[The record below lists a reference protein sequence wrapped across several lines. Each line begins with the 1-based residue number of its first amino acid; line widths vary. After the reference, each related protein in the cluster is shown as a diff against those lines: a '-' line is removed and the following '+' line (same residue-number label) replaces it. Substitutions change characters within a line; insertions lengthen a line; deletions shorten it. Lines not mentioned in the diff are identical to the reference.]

1 MLQDLLTSIPGRTVA
16 AFILAL
22 LISLLAYRASALAP
36 SGAVAATIVGT
47 LIVSGGGWWAGLAL
61 VVFFVTSSA
70 LSLWRKRRRRAEQRR
85 GSRRDAVQVLANGGP
100 AALLAI
106 IAGIS
111 SSPLWVVALIASL
124 AAANADTWATEI
136 GGASGTI
143 PRLITTLKPAPP
155 GTSGAISP
163 AGTLAAIAGALL
175 ISLVGGLGALTG
187 TFPGDLAALP
197 LIAIVAVSGF
207 FGCLADSLLGATV
220 QALYR
225 CPSCNVLTEHPVHT
239 CGETAVLIKGHRW
252 IDNDVVNVTA
262 VTFGA
267 LLGLVLIWL
276 T

>member
-1 MLQDLLTSIPGRTVA
+1 MLQDLLTPLPGRTVA

-22 LISLLAYRASALAP
+22 MISVLAHRARALAP

-70 LSLWRKRRRRAEQRR
+70 LSLWRKRRHQAEQRR

-100 AALLAI
+100 AALLAV
-106 IAGIS
+106 IAGIT
-111 SSPLWVVALIASL
+111 SSPVWIVGLLASL
-124 AAANADTWATEI
+124 AVANADTWATEI
-136 GGASGTI
+136 GGGSGRP

-163 AGTLAAIAGALL
+163 AGTLAAAAGALL
-175 ISLVGGLGALTG
+175 IALVGGLGALSG
-187 TFPGDLAALP
+187 TFPGDLAALR
-197 LIAIVAVSGF
+197 LIAIVAATGF

-220 QALYR
+220 QAMYR
-225 CPSCNVLTEHPVHT
+225 CPACNVLTEHPVHT
-239 CGETAVLIKGHRW
+239 CGATAVLIKGRRW

-262 VTFGA
+262 VTFGG
-267 LLGLVLIWL
+267 LLGLMLTWL